1 MSTLATTH
9 RWAEPAA
16 LAELHACRTMDDLD
30 REFLAGVQALLPGIA
45 AAVCLVDDVPGR
57 FRVAAT
63 SAAECPLHGR
73 AFAEVVDWSLPEGQ
87 RLAIRY
93 RNHFLGELWLGV
105 EPEGEELRLLRCALA
120 HYGTA
125 LVNLTLNREARQA
138 TEDYCA
144 SLQALEEGIVLFQE
158 EDPAA
163 ITARILCL
171 ATSMAQSAAGAL
183 YVLDEVGNPA
193 SGLRLEQVLGVPDSL
208 IAEFHSVH
216 GRPWPACLLEAPA
229 QLAERRADG
238 SLAELAPECVPPIL
252 QQMIVLPL
260 RYHGVVAGLCLLL
273 NPAEDGKQSRD
284 HLGRLQSLGQ
294 LAAALLHRLRLEEQ
308 SASSHR
314 IERELQIAETIQ
326 QRLLPDGP
334 PPTEAYDFAWRT
346 IAAKNIGGDYLD
358 VLAADDGTIHAV
370 IADASGHGINSA
382 LLMSSFRANYRG
394 QVMWQEPQDLVGDLN
409 EEVVKEVGPTGM
421 FITAQMLHFDWAGKH
436 LRVCNAGHCA
446 LMIHRAADGRIDALL
461 GNGPPLGFVAGIA
474 YDSNGTELA
483 SGDVVVAFTD
493 GIVEATD
500 AELDMYG
507 EHRLQAVLRQHV
519 ALPAAGIVEAVVR
532 SLTEF
537 TGRGRYDDDVSLL
550 VVKVR

>member
-1 MSTLATTH
+1 
-9 RWAEPAA
+9 
-16 LAELHACRTMDDLD
+16 MDDLD
-30 REFLAGVQALLPGIA
+30 REFLAGIRALWPGVA
-45 AAVCLVDDVPGR
+45 TAVCLVDDVPGR

-63 SAAECPLHGR
+63 SAADCPLHGH
-73 AFAEVVDWSLPEGQ
+73 AYAVAADWQLPEGQ
-87 RLAIRY
+87 RLPIRY

-105 EPEGEELRLLRCALA
+105 RPEGEELGLLDCALA

-193 SGLRLEQVLGVPDSL
+193 SSLRLEQVLGIPDSL
-208 IAEFHSVH
+208 IAEFRSVD
-216 GRPWPACLLEAPA
+216 GRPWPGCLLESSA
-229 QLAERRADG
+229 QIAVRAADG
-238 SLAELAPECVPPIL
+238 SLAELAPDCVPPIL

-273 NPAEDGKQSRD
+273 NPAEDGKQNRD

-358 VLAADDGTIHAV
+358 VLAAEDGTIHAV

-409 EEVVKEVGPTGM
+409 GEVVKDVGPTGM
-421 FITAQMLHFDWAGKH
+421 FITAQVLRLDRNGRQV
-436 LRVCNAGHCA
+436 RVCSAGHCPLLVYRQGDGSIEA
-446 LMIHRAADGRIDALL
+446 LP

-474 YDSNGTELA
+474 YDTNVTGLA
-483 SGDVVVAFTD
+483 SGDVVVAYTD

-500 AELDMYG
+500 SELDMYG
-507 EHRLQAVLRQHV
+507 ESRLQAVLRQHV

>member
-16 LAELHACRTMDDLD
+16 LADLHACRTMDDLD
-30 REFLAGVQALLPGIA
+30 REFLAGVHALLPGVG
-45 AAVCLVDDVPGR
+45 AAVCLVDDAPDR

-63 SAAECPLHGR
+63 SAVDCPLQGR
-73 AFAEVVDWSLPEGQ
+73 AFAVAADWPLAEGQ
-87 RLAIRY
+87 RLPIRY
-93 RNHFLGELWLGV
+93 RNHFLGELWLWSV
-105 EPEGEELRLLRCALA
+105 PEGEELRLLGSALA

-125 LVNLTLNREARQA
+125 LVNLTLNRETRQA

-183 YVLDEVGNPA
+183 YVLDEVGNPE
-193 SGLRLEQVLGVPDSL
+193 SGLRLEQVLGIPDSL
-208 IAEFHSVH
+208 IAGFRSVD

-229 QLAERRADG
+229 QLAERHTDG

-294 LAAALLHRLRLEEQ
+294 LAAALLHRLRLEQQ

-334 PPTEAYDFAWRT
+334 PRTEAYDFAWRT

-358 VLAADDGTIHAV
+358 VLAGDDGTIHAV

-382 LLMSSFRANYRG
+382 LLMSSFRSNYRG

-409 EEVVKEVGPTGM
+409 GEVVKEVGPTGM
-421 FITAQMLHFDWAGKH
+421 FITAQMLDFDLAGTR
-436 LRVCNAGHCA
+436 LRVCTAGHCP
-446 LMIHRAADGRIDALL
+446 LMIYRAVDGRIDCLP
-461 GNGPPLGFVAGIA
+461 GNGPPLGFVEGIA
-474 YDSNGTELA
+474 FDTNETDLA
-483 SGDVVVAFTD
+483 RGDVVVAFTD
-493 GIVEATD
+493 GISEATNAD
-500 AELDMYG
+500 LDMF
-507 EHRLQAVLRQHV
+507 EESRLQAVVRQH
-519 ALPAAGIVEAVVR
+519 ADRPAAAIVDAVVR
-532 SLTEF
+532 SLSEF
-537 TGRGRYDDDVSLL
+537 TGRVRYEDDVSLL

>member
-1 MSTLATTH
+1 MSTFATTH

-30 REFLAGVQALLPGIA
+30 REFLAGVHALLPGVG
-45 AAVCLVDDVPGR
+45 AAVCLVDDAPDR

-63 SAAECPLHGR
+63 SVADCPLHGH
-73 AFAEVVDWSLPEGQ
+73 AFAVAADWPLAEGQ
-87 RLAIRY
+87 RLPIRY
-93 RNHFLGELWLGV
+93 RNHFLGELWLWAM
-105 EPEGEELRLLRCALA
+105 PEGEQLRLLGCALA

-125 LVNLTLNREARQA
+125 LVNLTLNRETRQA

-183 YVLDEVGNPA
+183 YVLDEVGNPE
-193 SGLRLEQVLGVPDSL
+193 SGLRLEQVLGIPDSL
-208 IAEFHSVH
+208 IAGFRSVD

-229 QLAERRADG
+229 QLAERHADG

-294 LAAALLHRLRLEEQ
+294 LAAALLHRLRLEQQ

-334 PPTEAYDFAWRT
+334 PRTEAYDFAWRT

-358 VLAADDGTIHAV
+358 VLAGDDGTIHAV

-382 LLMSSFRANYRG
+382 LLMSSFRSNYRG

-409 EEVVKEVGPTGM
+409 GEVVKEVGPTGM
-421 FITAQMLHFDWAGKH
+421 FITAQMLDFDLTGTR
-436 LRVCNAGHCA
+436 LRVCTAGHCP
-446 LMIHRAADGRIDALL
+446 LMIYRAVDGRIECLP

-474 YDSNGTELA
+474 FDTNEADLA
-483 SGDVVVAFTD
+483 RGDVVVAFTD
-493 GIVEATD
+493 GISEATNAD
-500 AELDMYG
+500 LDMF
-507 EHRLQAVLRQHV
+507 EESRLQAVVRQH
-519 ALPAAGIVEAVVR
+519 ADRPATAIVDAVVR
-532 SLTEF
+532 SLSEF
-537 TGRGRYDDDVSLL
+537 TGRVRYEDDVSLL